1 MRLLMLFI
9 GWCLPISNAFTHP
22 AANGIGTTYQ
32 ARINYDRSTLIHSTT
47 SDPQLLTD
55 DTEFIQKNIEFAA
68 TSASFADTDNGKAI
82 ASTTAVHNRFDRV
95 VGPKHVLIYD
105 TTLRGMFLY
114 FLFLRVIILSQVP
127 VYIIVLKPLSTCFP
141 CKIII

>member
-1 MRLLMLFI
+1 MRLLMLLI

-114 FLFLRVIILSQVP
+114 FLLRIIILLQLTLYIYKCSQTF
-127 VYIIVLKPLSTCFP
+127 ICLLLL
-141 CKIII
+141 

>member
-22 AANGIGTTYQ
+22 AANGIGTAYQ

-114 FLFLRVIILSQVP
+114 FLFCVLLFCRKYQ
-127 VYIIVLKPLSTCFP
+127 YI
-141 CKIII
+141 

>member
-114 FLFLRVIILSQVP
+114 FLLRIIILLQLTLYIYKCSQTF
-127 VYIIVLKPLSTCFP
+127 ICLLLL
-141 CKIII
+141 

>member
-1 MRLLMLFI
+1 MRLLMLLI

-114 FLFLRVIILSQVP
+114 FLLRIIILLQLTL
-127 VYIIVLKPLSTCFP
+127 YI
-141 CKIII
+141 

>member
-1 MRLLMLFI
+1 MRLLMLLI

-32 ARINYDRSTLIHSTT
+32 ARINYDRSTLIYSTT

-68 TSASFADTDNGKAI
+68 TSASFADTDNDKAI
-82 ASTTAVHNRFDRV
+82 ASSTTSVVHNQCDRV
-95 VGPKHVLIYD
+95 VGPKHALIYD

-114 FLFLRVIILSQVP
+114 FLLRIIILLQLKL
-127 VYIIVLKPLSTCFP
+127 YI
-141 CKIII
+141 

>member
-1 MRLLMLFI
+1 MRLLMLLI

-22 AANGIGTTYQ
+22 TANGIGTTYQ

-114 FLFLRVIILSQVP
+114 FLLRIIILLQLTLYIYKCSQTF
-127 VYIIVLKPLSTCFP
+127 ICLLLL
-141 CKIII
+141 

>member
-1 MRLLMLFI
+1 MRLLMLLI

-32 ARINYDRSTLIHSTT
+32 ARINYDRSTLIYSTT

-114 FLFLRVIILSQVP
+114 FLFCVLLFCRKYQ
-127 VYIIVLKPLSTCFP
+127 YI
-141 CKIII
+141 